1 MIEIVFITLVQ
12 RIMHWG
18 LSPIIATRRV
28 AADMPALRR
37 LLSDPAGQSRLASA
51 AGARRASVLVRP
63 STSERVV
70 TSELRI
76 GRRTFAWLT
85 WILSAD
91 RGTTE
96 VDLALQLE
104 SRGIGARLFLAL
116 GGRRMIT
123 RRVDAALAALAAAAA
138 HVAEHPPEPERPARV
153 KRLGSWL
160 SSATTH

>member
-1 MIEIVFITLVQ
+1 MN
-12 RIMHWG
+12 WG

-37 LLSDPAGQSRLASA
+37 LLSDPASQARLASG
-51 AGARRASVLVRP
+51 AGVRRASVLVRP

-76 GRRTFAWLT
+76 GRRTAAWLT

-96 VDLALQLE
+96 IDLALQLE
-104 SRGIGARLFLAL
+104 SRGIGARLFLLL
-116 GGRRMIT
+116 GGRRLIA
-123 RRVDAALAALAAAAA
+123 RRLDAALAALATAAA
-138 HVAEHPPEPERPARV
+138 HVAEHPVDRPARAQ
-153 KRLGSWL
+153 RSRSWAPGVTTDTR
-160 SSATTH
+160 SA